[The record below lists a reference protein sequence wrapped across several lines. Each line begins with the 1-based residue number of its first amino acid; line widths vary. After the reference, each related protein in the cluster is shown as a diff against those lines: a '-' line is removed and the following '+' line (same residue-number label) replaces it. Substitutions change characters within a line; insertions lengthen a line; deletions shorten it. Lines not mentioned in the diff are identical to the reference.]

1 MAKGG
6 RVIWNELVTGN
17 QKGSGDFLAG
27 LFGWERKEVD
37 MGPMGTYT
45 LFQADGQDVAGMMDP
60 LTEFSRNRPPFW
72 SLYVEVDDVD
82 ACAERA
88 EALGGAKIAGPED
101 IPDVGRVCM
110 VTDPDGTPICM
121 MKPLPSA

>member
-6 RVIWNELVTGN
+6 KVIWNELVTTN
-17 QKGSGDFLAG
+17 QKASGDFLAS

-60 LTEFSRNRPPFW
+60 LTEFSRSRPPFW

-88 EALGGAKIAGPED
+88 EVLGGAKIAGPED
-101 IPDVGRVCM
+101 IPNVGRVCM

-121 MKPLPSA
+121 MKPLPPA